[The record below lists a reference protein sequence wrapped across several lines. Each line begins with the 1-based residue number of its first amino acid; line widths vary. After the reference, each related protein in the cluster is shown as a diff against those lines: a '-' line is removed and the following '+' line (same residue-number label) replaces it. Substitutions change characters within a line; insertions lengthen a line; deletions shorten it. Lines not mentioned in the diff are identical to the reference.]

1 MKSKIKTASIVLL
14 FSTFIMLVSYGNQ
27 NVEWK
32 SKIEVENGVKVIK
45 NPDKPLLGKLIF
57 DLEEDLIIGSE
68 EDKNYMFYQAR
79 DIKVD
84 SQGNI
89 YVLDAGNHR
98 VQKFDKNGNYLQ
110 TIGRKGQGP
119 GEFADTYEMFIDN
132 QNNLYVSGMRVIHI
146 FNDKGEF
153 IRNVVFPIT
162 QIDFAVNTEG
172 NFIVSGFVTSE
183 KGQNYGIMVVN
194 SSGKIIKKI
203 SEFPGIDIF
212 QRGKSMVFLSHEY
225 SPMLYI
231 SPVRNKGVIYG
242 YSPEYK
248 LCFLNQKGNIF
259 LIVRKDESY
268 HAISRGEKDKI
279 IDDHQKRSTGRKL
292 PKDIIEGAANFSKYR
307 PFFDRI
313 FTDDKGRIYVRKVK
327 LVLSKSS
334 EVEFDI
340 FSSDGYYL
348 YKTSFSFPPNVITN
362 GYLYYI
368 FTSEET
374 GEVKIKRFK
383 IKNWNQIKVGI

>member
-1 MKSKIKTASIVLL
+1 MKTRTIFISIVLFL
-14 FSTFIMLVSYGNQ
+14 SASILLVSYGNQ
-27 NVEWK
+27 KAEWK
-32 SKIEVENGVKVIK
+32 GRIEVEDGVKVIK
-45 NPDKPLLGKLIF
+45 NPDKPLFGELIF
-57 DLEEDLIIGSE
+57 DLKEDLIIGSE

-98 VQKFDKNGNYLQ
+98 VQKFDKKGNYLQ

-132 QNNLYVSGMRVIHI
+132 QDNLYIRGSRIIHI

-153 IRNVVFPIT
+153 IRNVVFPIS
-162 QIDFAVNTEG
+162 IHSFSVAAEG

-183 KGQNYGIMVVN
+183 KGQNYGVMVVD

-212 QRGKSMVFLSHEY
+212 QRGKSLFFLSHEY
-225 SPMLYI
+225 SPMLYLI
-231 SPVRNKGVIYG
+231 PVSDKGVIYG

-259 LIVRKDESY
+259 LIVRKDEHY

-279 IDDHQKRSTGRKL
+279 IDDHQESSRGRKL

-313 FTDDKGRIYVRKVK
+313 FTDDKGRIYLRRVK
-327 LVLSKSS
+327 SVLDDSR

-374 GEVKIKRFK
+374 GEVRIKRYK
-383 IKNWNQIKVGI
+383 IKNWNQIKKGM

>member
-1 MKSKIKTASIVLL
+1 MKNRTKTVSIILF

-27 NVEWK
+27 NVEWNG
-32 SKIEVENGVKVIK
+32 KIEIEDGIKAVK
-45 NPDKPLLGKLIF
+45 NSDKPLFGELIF

-84 SQGNI
+84 SLGNI

-98 VQKFDKNGNYLQ
+98 VQKFDKNGHYLQ

-119 GEFADTYEMFIDN
+119 GEFASIYNMLFDN
-132 QNNLYVSGMRVIHI
+132 QNNLYVKGMRIIHI
-146 FNDKGEF
+146 FNNKGEF
-153 IRNVVFPIT
+153 IRNVTFPIS
-162 QIDFAVNTEG
+162 IHNFDVNTEE

-183 KGQNYGIMVVN
+183 KGQNYGVLIVN
-194 SSGKIIKKI
+194 SAGKIIKNI

-212 QRGKSMVFLSHEY
+212 QRGKSMVFLSHRY
-225 SPMLYI
+225 SPMLCF
-231 SPVRNKGVIYG
+231 SSFSNKGVIYG
-242 YSPEYK
+242 HSPEYK
-248 LCFLNQKGNIF
+248 LFFLNQKGSIY
-259 LIVRKDESY
+259 LIAKKDESY

-279 IDDHQKRSTGRKL
+279 IDDHQESSSGRKL
-292 PKDIIEGAANFSKYR
+292 SKDIIEGAANFSKYR
-307 PFFDRI
+307 PFFERI

-327 LVLSKSS
+327 SVLDKSR

-340 FSSDGYYL
+340 FSNDGYYL
-348 YKTSFSFPPNVITN
+348 YKTSFSFPPNVIKK

-374 GEVKIKRFK
+374 GEVRIKRFK
-383 IKNWNQIKVGI
+383 IRNWNQIKVGI